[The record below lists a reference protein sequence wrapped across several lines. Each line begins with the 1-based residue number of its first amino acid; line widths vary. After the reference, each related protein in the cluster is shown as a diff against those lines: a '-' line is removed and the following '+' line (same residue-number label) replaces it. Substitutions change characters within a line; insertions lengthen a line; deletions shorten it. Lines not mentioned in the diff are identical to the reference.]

1 MADRAIHDFEIR
13 DDTSERI
20 EHGVENQGLQRRVLI
35 ADGGGNTLHYGAKN
49 IVDALARSAG
59 GADNLLALAAEQF
72 NDFIFHLLGHRVRH
86 VALVEH
92 GDNFEVVLY
101 GHI

>member
-1 MADRAIHDFEIR
+1 M
-13 DDTSERI
+13 
-20 EHGVENQGLQRRVLI
+20 QRRVLI
-35 ADGGGNTLHYGAKN
+35 ADRRGNALHNGTKN
-49 IVDALARSAG
+49 LVNALTRTAG
-59 GADNLLALAAEQF
+59 GADNLFALATEQF
-72 NDFIFHLLGHRVRH
+72 DDFIFHLLGHRVRH

>member
-1 MADRAIHDFEIR
+1 M
-13 DDTSERI
+13 
-20 EHGVENQGLQRRVLI
+20 QRCVLI
-35 ADGGGNTLHYGAKN
+35 ADGSGNTLHYGAKN
-49 IVDALARSAG
+49 IVDALPRTAG
-59 GADNLLALAAEQF
+59 GADNLLMLATEQF
-72 NDFIFHLLGHRVRH
+72 DDFIFYLLGHRVRH